1 MLLEKWDPAKSLVE
15 RVYFA
20 KGKNTV
26 LSNQTQSFTTITTVY
41 ISCAGVLLENVVT
54 LQLNESDRSMGV
66 QREFNN
72 QPESADSAKVAKQ

>member
-1 MLLEKWDPAKSLVE
+1 ME
-15 RVYFA
+15 RVYFP

-26 LSNQTQSFTTITTVY
+26 LSNQTQSFTAITTVY
-41 ISCAGVLLENVVT
+41 ISRAGVLLENVVT

>member
-1 MLLEKWDPAKSLVE
+1 MLLEKWDPTKSLVK
-15 RVYFA
+15 RVYFP

-26 LSNQTQSFTTITTVY
+26 QSNQTQSCTTITTVY
-41 ISCAGVLLENVVT
+41 ISRAGILLQNVVT
-54 LQLNESDRSMGV
+54 LQLNESDRSMTV

>member
-1 MLLEKWDPAKSLVE
+1 ME
-15 RVYFA
+15 RVYFP

-41 ISCAGVLLENVVT
+41 ISRAGVLLENVVT

-66 QREFNN
+66 QRGFNN
-72 QPESADSAKVAKQ
+72 QPESADSTKVAKQ